1 VDASA
6 KQYLL
11 DNQLCFAIYSASLTM
26 NKAYK
31 PHLDAVGLTY
41 PQYLVMLVLWESDN
55 LTVSEIGDRLFLDSG
70 TLTPLLKRLEVCGHI
85 KRQRDKEDERR
96 VRVVLTTS
104 GKQLKRK
111 IQSIPQ
117 TLFEAT
123 KCSRKEATALTQTLQ
138 SLRENLESSRGYPN
152 PGSD

>member
-1 VDASA
+1 MDSSA

-11 DNQLCFAIYSASLTM
+11 DNQLCFALYSASLTM
-26 NKAYK
+26 NRAYK
-31 PHLDAVGLTY
+31 PHLDAIGLTY
-41 PQYLVMLVLWESDN
+41 PQYLVMLVLWESDE

-70 TLTPLLKRLEVCGHI
+70 TLTPLLKRLEVSGNL
-85 KRQRDKEDERR
+85 KRQRDRDDERR

-117 TLFEAT
+117 TLFGAT
-123 KCSRKEATALTQTLQ
+123 KCSRKEATALTQTLKD
-138 SLRENLESSRGYPN
+138 LRRNLESTQKRVSQ
-152 PGSD
+152 DW

>member
-1 VDASA
+1 MKNSAASF
-6 KQYLL
+6 LL
-11 DNQLCFAIYSASLTM
+11 DNQLCFALYAASLAM

-31 PHLDAVGLTY
+31 PHLDSVGLTY
-41 PQYLVMLVLWESDN
+41 PQYLVMLALWEKDN

-70 TLTPLLKRLEVCGHI
+70 TLTPLLKRLETAGHL

-96 VRVVLTTS
+96 VRVALTSS

-123 KCSRKEATALTQTLQ
+123 KCSRKEASALTQTLR
-138 SLRENLESSRGYPN
+138 SLRGNLEIN
-152 PGSD
+152 

>member
-1 VDASA
+1 
-6 KQYLL
+6 
-11 DNQLCFAIYSASLTM
+11 
-26 NKAYK
+26 
-31 PHLDAVGLTY
+31 
-41 PQYLVMLVLWESDN
+41 MLALWEKDN

-70 TLTPLLKRLEVCGHI
+70 TLTPLLKRLETAGHL

-96 VRVVLTTS
+96 VRVALTSS

-123 KCSRKEATALTQTLQ
+123 KCSRKEASALTQTLR
-138 SLRENLESSRGYPN
+138 SLRGNLEIN
-152 PGSD
+152 